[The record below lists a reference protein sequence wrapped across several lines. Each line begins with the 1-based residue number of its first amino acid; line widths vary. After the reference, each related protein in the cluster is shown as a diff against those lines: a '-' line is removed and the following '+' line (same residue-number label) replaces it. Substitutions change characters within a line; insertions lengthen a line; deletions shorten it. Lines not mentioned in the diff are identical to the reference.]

1 MEDKEEV
8 LSDDEVE
15 SDKTIVATVDELEKI
30 DVSEDKKDD
39 SIPEIKNKKDEKNK
53 KEKNYK
59 TPMIITIGI
68 SAAIIIALTILY
80 VTEMLDNKENK
91 ELLSGEISEEKD
103 ILADSKKNVLN
114 TYGLKLEKANLDNYI
129 KYNKFLSIDELMTK
143 DSNTYKISCKTKE
156 AYDDGTVYLN
166 ECTAN
171 GIDIDASYGSKK
183 TNVVKESGSATIENN
198 SIIVYEYKTTL
209 GKTYSLLQ
217 PSGNDYVKKTITTNK
232 LESDDY
238 AKPRIIGNKYIYY
251 VEKDYKPQ
259 LKEIATDK
267 KVAEKENYEYML
279 LFKEYD
285 SFYDENYIAL
295 FKDKKLYIYDL
306 KNNKYVTN
314 TAYDSLDLY
323 ILGCGTTGPTYS
335 LSTLTGRY
343 ITAQANGKVGVID
356 ITNGKE
362 IVPLKY
368 TSMLKQDK
376 LLIVSDG
383 NRSYL
388 YDFNGKEYLKNED
401 ISNIYASVNNSY
413 ALVNQ
418 KGKIKLVLINGTEL
432 YNFGELSIK
441 GLHISSSDIDKVS
454 FEVTTSEKFD
464 KCIDLKYDFTT
475 KKGSSKEGM
484 CAGISKPILYLYPE
498 KQEKVTVT
506 FDNPEVLE
514 TTYPKYNGKWEV
526 TANTDG
532 SLYDKDGKYYYALYW
547 DEQKVH
553 PVDFKEGFYV
563 TKNNAIKFLEEKLEY
578 IGLSPKEQNEFI
590 MYWLPILEKN
600 KKSLVYFELTEERN
614 SYSKINI
621 TPKPDSML
629 RLVIHIKKV
638 DKKTSIKEQKLT
650 KFTRTGFTA
659 IEWGGTTY

>member
-1 MEDKEEV
+1 MEDREEV
-8 LSDDEVE
+8 LSDNEVE
-15 SDKTIVATVDELEKI
+15 SDKTIVAAVDELEKI
-30 DVSEDKKDD
+30 DVVDDKKEETA
-39 SIPEIKNKKDEKNK
+39 PTTKVETK
-53 KEKNYK
+53 KENKNNNNK
-59 TPMIITIGI
+59 TPMIIVIVVAT
-68 SAAIIIALTILY
+68 AIIGVLTILY
-80 VTEMLDNKENK
+80 ITEMLDNKENK

-129 KYNKFLSIDELMTK
+129 KYNKFLSIDELMSK

-156 AYDDGTVYLN
+156 AYDDGTIYLN

-171 GIDIDASYGSKK
+171 GIDIDASYGTKK

-198 SIIVYEYKTTL
+198 SIVVYEYTTTL
-209 GKTYSLLQ
+209 GKSYSLIQ
-217 PSGNDYVKKTITTNK
+217 PAGNNYVKKTITTNQ
-232 LESDDY
+232 LENDDY

-259 LKEIATDK
+259 LKDIATDK
-267 KVAEKENYEYML
+267 KIAEQENYEYVL

-295 FKDKKLYIYDL
+295 FKDKKLHIYDIR
-306 KNNKYVTN
+306 NNKFVTN
-314 TAYDSLDLY
+314 TAYEDLDLF
-323 ILGCGTTGPTYS
+323 ILGCGTTGPSYA
-335 LSTLTGRY
+335 LSTLTGHY
-343 ITAQANGKVGVID
+343 ITAQVNGKKGVID
-356 ITNGKE
+356 FTNGKE

-376 LLIVSDG
+376 MLIVGDG

-388 YDFNGKEYLKNED
+388 YDFKGKEYLKNED
-401 ISNIYASVNNSY
+401 ITNIYASVNNSY

-432 YNFGELSIK
+432 YNFGELNIK

-464 KCIDLKYDFTT
+464 KCIDLEYDFAT

-526 TANTDG
+526 TANVDG
-532 SLYDKDGKYYYALYW
+532 SLYDKDGQYYYALYW
-547 DEQKVH
+547 DEQKIH

-563 TKNNAIKFLEEKLEY
+563 TKNNAIKFLEDKLDY
-578 IGLSPKEQNEFI
+578 IGLSPKEKNEFI

-638 DKKTSIKEQKLT
+638 NKKTNIKEQKLT
-650 KFTRTGFTA
+650 KFDRKGFTA
-659 IEWGGTTY
+659 VEWGGTTY